1 MAQKKFSPLFSI
13 FLTEKTQSSA
23 GVTTFSSGGFQFSTH
38 FALKKKKK
46 NFFFRETSNVFFFYV
61 FLAENVF
68 LSLLKRFKIF
78 HVFLKKHIKIF

>member
-23 GVTTFSSGGFQFSTH
+23 GVTTFSSGASDFPVTL
-38 FALKKKKK
+38 LKKKKK
-46 NFFFRETSNVFFFYV
+46 KKIFFRETSNVFFFYV